1 MASWRVA
8 LRVARREARRARGRT
23 ALVVVMIGL
32 PVLALVFAAAVF
44 DMQRLT
50 PQERITRLIGSA
62 DGAVHYGQRAKNTG
76 NKGDAGVVQ
85 EDRFAASAGYILGS
99 ETGPHDAATILPY
112 LPPGSSATGTW
123 EAEVDMRTAGGTGKI
138 MARGIDPTSP
148 ATKGLVQLIRGRMP
162 RTDTEVTASSMALDR
177 LGARLG
183 DTVTTAAG
191 LRFTVVG
198 VTEVSGAIRESLVFL
213 PSAPIPDANGYWL
226 VKQPGPMTWAEIQSL
241 NRYGFEAQSRE
252 LMLHPPKEPGGEE
265 TIAGL
270 SPFGLGVVV
279 AGLGLLEVVL
289 LAGPAFAVGARRRQR
304 QLALVGANGGTPA
317 VLRRIV
323 LADGVVSGVVAGV
336 SATAV
341 GLAAAFGLR
350 GQLEVRI
357 FHQRFGGYRVDPWW
371 VAGIVAL
378 AVLIGVLGATVPAF
392 TAARQEIVA
401 ALAGRRGVH
410 RSRRRWWLLGAA
422 LVIGGALL
430 AAAGAYGHR
439 SPVTVAGLCVGEF
452 GLVLCTPAIVGQIA
466 RLSRYLPLS
475 PRIALRDV
483 ARRRTASA
491 PAISAVMAAVA
502 GSVALTVY
510 LGVSDQ
516 PQGTFIMSA
525 PEGSVV
531 VMTTG
536 WDTSGKQEPV
546 QDAVPKI
553 TAALEDVFPGATPV
567 PVTTL
572 VCPSVPFGCNAETV
586 APMDRRCPYEEGPK
600 LSKATIRKAKADPRC
615 DYPAGGVGWYDTGGE
630 VVTDDPTVVSAMT
643 GLRGAALDSAV
654 ATLRAGG
661 VLVMD
666 ASDVEDGKALVSLR
680 GLLSTEDGT
689 TPKVSGLAPGTPP
702 DELDIR
708 VPGYAVPVGTQHPI
722 LSPAILRSKALEP
735 AKPTTRIG
743 HVILM
748 PAAPATQAQ
757 MDHLRAELTGVT
769 DGMIVEHVPAQN
781 PPPVPLILAI
791 AAGIVAL
798 GAAAIATGLAAAD
811 SRADLT
817 TLAAVGAAPRVRR
830 SLSLAQSGI
839 IAGLGSVLGAIAGFG
854 AAAAV
859 ITGINQQYASVW
871 PSPDPVPIHVP
882 WTNFIVSLIAVP
894 AVAMLGAG
902 LLTRSRL
909 PSERRAV

>member
-8 LRVARREARRARGRT
+8 LRVARRDARRARGRT

-50 PQERITRLIGSA
+50 PQERVTRVIGSA
-62 DGAVHYGQRAKNTG
+62 DGAVHYGQRIKAKDSG
-76 NKGDAGVVQ
+76 AGAGVVP
-85 EDRFAASAGYILGS
+85 ETRYDASAGYILGS
-99 ETGPHDAATILPY
+99 EAGPHDPAALLPY
-112 LPPGSSATGTW
+112 LPAGSSATATW
-123 EAEVDMRTAGGTGKI
+123 EADVDMRTAGGTGKI

-148 ATKGLVQLIRGRMP
+148 ATQGLVRLFRGRMP

-183 DTVTTAAG
+183 DTVTTAKG

-241 NRYGFEAQSRE
+241 NRHGFDAQSRQ
-252 LMLHPPKEPGGEE
+252 LMLDPPKMPGGQE

-270 SPFGLGVVV
+270 SPFGLGTVV

-323 LADGVVSGVVAGV
+323 LADGLVSGAVAGV
-336 SATAV
+336 AATAI

-350 GQLEVRI
+350 GQLEVLV
-357 FHQRFGGYRVDPWW
+357 FHQRFGGYRVDLWW
-371 VAGIVAL
+371 VAGIGAL
-378 AVLIGVLGATVPAF
+378 AVVIGVLGAAVPAF
-392 TAARQEIVA
+392 SAARQDIVA

-410 RSRRRWWLLGAA
+410 RSRQRWWLLGAG
-422 LVIGGALL
+422 LVAGGGLL

-452 GLVLCTPAIVGQIA
+452 GLVLCTPVIVGQIA

-502 GSVALTVY
+502 GSIALTVY

-516 PQGTFIMSA
+516 SQVTFIPSA
-525 PEGSVV
+525 PLGSVV
-531 VMTTG
+531 VTTTG
-536 WDTSGKQEPV
+536 WNTSKKPAD
-546 QDAVPKI
+546 DAVPKI

-572 VCPSVPFGCNAETV
+572 VCPSVTFGCSAQAA
-586 APMDRRCPYEEGPK
+586 APLDQRCPYYPGPN
-600 LSKATIRKAKADPRC
+600 LSKATIRRAKADPRC
-615 DYPAGGVGWYDTGGE
+615 DYYSAGGIGSYDTGGE
-630 VVTDDPTVVSAMT
+630 VVTDDPAVVSAMT

-661 VLVMD
+661 ALVPD
-666 ASDVEDGKALVSLR
+666 ASDVEDGQALVSLR
-680 GLLSTEDGT
+680 GLLWTEDGT
-689 TPKVSGLAPGTPP
+689 TPEVSGLAPGMPP

-708 VPGYAVPVGTQHPI
+708 VPGYAVPVGAQQPI
-722 LSPAILRSKALEP
+722 LSPALLGAKALET
-735 AKPTTRIG
+735 AKPTTRVG

-757 MDHLRAELTGVT
+757 LDHLRAELTGVT
-769 DGMIVEHVPAQN
+769 DGAYIEHLPVHHPS
-781 PPPVPLILAI
+781 PVPLILAI

-811 SRADLT
+811 SRTDLT

-839 IAGLGSVLGAIAGFG
+839 IAGLGSVLGAVAGFG
-854 AAAAV
+854 AAVAV

-871 PSPDPVPIHVP
+871 PSPDPIPIHVP

>member
-23 ALVVVMIGL
+23 ALVIAMIGL
-32 PVLALVFAAAVF
+32 PVLALVFATAVF

-50 PQERITRLIGSA
+50 PQERVTRIIGSA
-62 DGAVHYGQRAKNTG
+62 DGAVHYGQRAKNHGT
-76 NKGDAGVVQ
+76 NGDAGVVQ
-85 EDRFAASAGYILGS
+85 EDRFMASAEYILGS

-148 ATKGLVQLIRGRMP
+148 ATKGLVQLFRGRMP
-162 RTDTEVTASSMALDR
+162 RTGTEVTASSMALDR

-183 DTVTTAAG
+183 GTVTTAKG

-241 NRYGFEAQSRE
+241 NRHGFEAQSRQ
-252 LMLHPPKEPGGEE
+252 LMLHPPKEPGGQE
-265 TIAGL
+265 TLAGL
-270 SPFGLGVVV
+270 SPFGLGAVV

-336 SATAV
+336 AATAI

-350 GQLEVRI
+350 GQLEMQV

-378 AVLIGVLGATVPAF
+378 AVVIGVLGAVVPAF

-410 RSRRRWWLLGAA
+410 RSRRRWWLLGAG
-422 LVIGGALL
+422 LVAGGALL

-439 SPVTVAGLCVGEF
+439 SPVTVGGLCVGEF

-466 RLSRYLPLS
+466 RLSRYAPLS

-483 ARRRTASA
+483 ARRRSASA

-502 GSVALTVY
+502 GSIALTVY
-510 LGVSDQ
+510 LGVSDH
-516 PQGTFIMSA
+516 PQATFVTSA
-525 PEGSVV
+525 PVGSVV
-531 VMTTG
+531 VTTTG
-536 WDTSGKQEPV
+536 WDTSKKPAD
-546 QDAVPKI
+546 DAVPKI

-572 VCPSVPFGCNAETV
+572 VCPSTPFGCNAESV
-586 APMDRRCPYEEGPK
+586 APMERRCPYEQGPE

-615 DYPAGGVGWYDTGGE
+615 DYPVGGIGSYETGGE
-630 VVTDDPTVVSAMT
+630 VVTDDPAVVSAMT

-661 VLVMD
+661 ALVPD

-708 VPGYAVPVGTQHPI
+708 VPGYAVPVGAQQPI
-722 LSPAILRSKALEP
+722 LSPAILRAKALET
-735 AKPTTRIG
+735 AKPTTRVG
-743 HVILM
+743 HVIVM

-757 MDHLRAELTGVT
+757 LDHLRAELSGVT
-769 DGMIVEHVPAQN
+769 DGMYIEQVPVDR
-781 PPPVPLILAI
+781 PSPVPLILAI

-811 SRADLT
+811 SRTDLT

-839 IAGLGSVLGAIAGFG
+839 IAGLGSVLGAAAGFG
-854 AAAAV
+854 AAVAV

-871 PSPDPVPIHVP
+871 PSPDPIPIHVP
-882 WTNFIVSLIAVP
+882 WINFIVSLIAVP

>member
-23 ALVVVMIGL
+23 ALVVAMIGL
-32 PVLALVFAAAVF
+32 PVLALVFATAVF

-62 DGAVHYGQRAKNTG
+62 DGAVHYGQRVKANDTG
-76 NKGDAGVVQ
+76 PNAGVVP
-85 EDRFAASAGYILGS
+85 ETRDVASADQILGS

-112 LPPGSSATGTW
+112 LPAGSSATGTW
-123 EAEVDMRTAGGTGKI
+123 EAEVNMRTANGTGDI

-148 ATKGLVQLIRGRMP
+148 ATKGLVQLFRGRMP
-162 RTDTEVTASSMALDR
+162 RTATEVTASSMALDR

-183 DTVTTAAG
+183 GTVTTAKG
-191 LRFTVVG
+191 QRFTVVG

-226 VKQPGPMTWAEIQSL
+226 VKQPGPMTWAEIQGL
-241 NRYGFEAQSRE
+241 NRNGFEAQSRQ
-252 LMLHPPKEPGGEE
+252 LMLHPPKEPSGPGD
-265 TIAGL
+265 TIGGL

-279 AGLGLLEVVL
+279 VGLGLLEVVL

-323 LADGVVSGVVAGV
+323 LADGVLSGVVAG
-336 SATAV
+336 ATATAI

-350 GQLEVRI
+350 GQLETRV
-357 FHQRFGGYRVDPWW
+357 FHQRFGGYRVDVWW
-371 VAGIVAL
+371 VAAIVAL
-378 AVLIGVLGATVPAF
+378 AVLIGMLGAAVPAF

-410 RSRRRWWLLGAA
+410 GSRRRWWLLGIG
-422 LVIGGALL
+422 LVAVGGLL

-452 GLVLCTPAIVGQIA
+452 GIVLCTPAIVGQIA
-466 RLSRYLPLS
+466 RLGRYLPLS

-502 GSVALTVY
+502 GSIALTVY

-516 PQGTFIMSA
+516 DQSTFVPSA
-525 PEGSVV
+525 PLGSVV
-531 VMTTG
+531 VTTTG
-536 WDTSGKQEPV
+536 WEPTGHTKTV
-546 QDAVPKI
+546 DNAVPKI
-553 TAALEDVFPGATPV
+553 TAALRDVFPGVTPV

-572 VCPSVPFGCNAETV
+572 VCPSDICNLYAV
-586 APMDRRCPYEEGPK
+586 APMDRRCPYEEGPQ

-615 DYPAGGVGWYDTGGE
+615 DYPVGGISSYETGGE

-643 GLRGAALDSAV
+643 GLHGATLDAAV

-661 VLVMD
+661 ALVPD
-666 ASDVEDGKALVSLR
+666 ASDVENGKAL
-680 GLLSTEDGT
+680 LSVGGMLITTDGT
-689 TPKVSGLAPGTPP
+689 TPKVSGLAPGMPP
-702 DELDIR
+702 DELDIS
-708 VPGYAVPVGTQHPI
+708 VPGYVVPVGAQQPI
-722 LSPAILRSKALEP
+722 LSPSILRAEALKP
-735 AKPTTRIG
+735 AKPSTRIG
-743 HVILM
+743 HVIVM
-748 PAAPATQAQ
+748 PASPATQAQ
-757 MDHLRAELTGVT
+757 LDRLRAELTGVT
-769 DGMIVEHVPAQN
+769 GTMFVEHLPVNRPS
-781 PPPVPLILAI
+781 PVPLILAI

-811 SRADLT
+811 SRTDLT

-854 AAAAV
+854 AAVAV

-871 PSPDPVPIHVP
+871 PSPDPIPIQVP

-902 LLTRSRL
+902 VLTRSRL